1 MSFGAPR
8 GYGLSTGVYLVV
20 ASMVGAGILTSSGYT
35 LRETG
40 NPWSLLGLWALGGV
54 MALAGAMTVAEMASM
69 LPHVGGDYLFAREAF
84 GRGAGVVVG
93 WATFVLGF
101 AAPTAVIARLASSY
115 LLGGLAG
122 DWQPFA
128 EPAMAVFLIGSCAA
142 AHALGRGES
151 AGAQAW
157 TTVAKLVILSALVII
172 GFAAGNGDWDHF
184 RRGGWPPAGEWPVL
198 AGSLVYVG
206 YAYAGWNAA
215 AYLAGE
221 LKDPPRMVPRA
232 LVGGCLLVT
241 LLYLALNC
249 LYIYAVDPATFATLP
264 MEDVGRVAEL
274 AMTSLLGPGVGRGV
288 SVVLGIGLVA
298 SVSAYLMSGSRVLA
312 AMAADGAFISSAA
325 RWHETRGTPV
335 FAVMWLGITA
345 GLLACSGSFLQLLD
359 YTSTGLTAVSAI
371 VVAAIFPLR
380 ARLSHA
386 GFRLPLFPLPPLLV
400 LALSAW
406 TIAAVLLQ
414 PEKRIPAIL
423 SLGTIAMGIPMA
435 GWLGRCN
442 TQWTGLKNE

>member
-1 MSFGAPR
+1 VSSGAPR

-40 NPWSLLGLWALGGV
+40 NPWSLLGLWALGGI

-69 LPHVGGDYLFAREAF
+69 LPHVGGDYLFARQAF

-142 AHALGRGES
+142 AHSLGRGES

-157 TTVAKLVILSALVII
+157 TTVAKLSILSALVII
-172 GFAAGNGDWDHF
+172 GFASGNGDWGHF
-184 RRGGWPPAGEWPVL
+184 RRGGWPSGGEWPVL

-241 LLYLALNC
+241 LLYLALNS
-249 LYIYAVDPATFATLP
+249 LYIYAVDPASFATLP

-288 SVVLGIGLVA
+288 SLVLGIGLVA
-298 SVSAYLMSGSRVLA
+298 SVSAYLMAGSRVLA
-312 AMAADGAFISSAA
+312 AMAADGAFFPFAG
-325 RWHETRGTPV
+325 RWHAKRGTPAG
-335 FAVMWLGITA
+335 AVTCLGMTA
-345 GLLACSGSFLQLLD
+345 SVLACSGSFLQLLD

-380 ARLSHA
+380 ARLPASA
-386 GFRLPLFPLPPLLV
+386 FRTPLFPVPPLLV
-400 LALSAW
+400 LGLSGW
-406 TIAAVLLQ
+406 TIAAVIMQ
-414 PEKRIPAIL
+414 PDKRVPALL
-423 SLGTIAMGIPMA
+423 SLGTIALGIPLV
-435 GWLGRCN
+435 GWRARGRHN
-442 TQWTGLKNE
+442 G